1 MSITKPRFRFA
12 ALASAAVL
20 VLSAPVAYATR
31 DEGSAVPV
39 AGASVVHRGTAYV
52 ETRLFFGTARADE
65 GAPVTDRQFRAFVDR
80 TITPRF
86 PSGLTLQE
94 GRGQWRDRHG
104 TIQRERSY
112 ELILLYPRSQAGAQD
127 GPIEDIRTAYEREF
141 EQESVARADEAT
153 WVDF

>member
-1 MSITKPRFRFA
+1 MSITTSRLRLA

-20 VLSAPVAYATR
+20 ALGAPVAYATR
-31 DEGSAVPV
+31 DDGSAAP
-39 AGASVVHRGTAYV
+39 ATGAATAHRGAAYV
-52 ETRLFFGTARADE
+52 ETRLFFGTARADG

-80 TITPRF
+80 RITPRF
-86 PSGLTLQE
+86 PAGLTLQE
-94 GRGQWRDRHG
+94 GHGQWRDRHG

-112 ELILLYPRSQAGAQD
+112 ELILLYPRARASAQD